1 MKNKKFY
8 KLLKEIAVLHDRKN
22 QDYGTDTDCLANL
35 KGCQR
40 IGLHPATGVVIR
52 LQDKWA
58 RIENFFLK
66 GKLANESVK
75 DSLLDNAVYS
85 LLAIQIIEEHEKQKT
100 KKKTVSKRRRD
111 VGYSS

>member
-1 MKNKKFY
+1 MKNKKF
-8 KLLKEIAVLHDRKN
+8 KELLKEVGKLHDMKN

-58 RIENFFLK
+58 RIENFFLI

-85 LLAIQIIEEHEKQKT
+85 LLAIQIIEDYEKQKKR
-100 KKKTVSKRRRD
+100 KKKAKSLL
-111 VGYSS
+111 